1 MTTRLIRNALISYE
15 TRTDPT
21 LRMLP
26 LVKSNWTIRRAGETG
41 KSRGSDAQTSA
52 CERCRSHSQDVCPL
66 TSAFP
71 WPCERNSSEVYIRL
85 LIHVYIVCL
94 CSHIQRKRPRRP
106 RQAKWESLYVMR
118 VARQKGGEKQIMDF
132 INYCRYRMMMMGLEG
147 EKSDKPLH

>member
-1 MTTRLIRNALISYE
+1 MTTRLIRNTLISYE
-15 TRTDPT
+15 TKTDPT

-26 LVKSNWTIRRAGETG
+26 LVKSNWTIRRAGGTG

-94 CSHIQRKRPRRP
+94 CSHIQRRRP